1 MFDQVVSKPKSAAD
15 DSAKLALHDEAMKAT
30 NKILDSNNATAPM
43 SANEMR
49 KAEES
54 KFFRDMYEKANF
66 ELDPMKNGEGPLQS
80 LEKMAQDGKIKLSHE
95 QMLAEANR
103 IQSRDF
109 EALGRNFYTPAD
121 HVKLWT
127 EDEIEKKV
135 QGDVDKVKG
144 IDVSNWQ
151 GTIDWKQVKNAGYQ
165 FAFMKATEGVDFV
178 DHTFESFR
186 KGARDAGLKE
196 GYYHYFHP
204 EESVAAQVK
213 LFTDVVGKAE
223 PDSLRLVI
231 DAEDPGKWT
240 RYPVAQRVKM
250 VDDFLQGVKEKTGVT
265 PQVSIYCSPNFA
277 DKILGNSPILSKY
290 SLWIANYGVDKPTL
304 PEPWGKWDFWQ
315 YTDAGRVPGINGK
328 VDLDMF
334 NGTDLSK
341 AGLVAN
347 TAKNAD
353 GSASEGTAGRQ
364 ALSDGTSKTKAG

>member
-1 MFDQVVSKPKSAAD
+1 
-15 DSAKLALHDEAMKAT
+15 T
-30 NKILDSNNATAPM
+30 NKILESNKDSSPQ
-43 SANEMR
+43 SANDIR
-49 KAEES
+49 KTEES
-54 KFFRDMYEKANF
+54 KFFKDMYQKANF

-80 LEKMAQDGKIKLSHE
+80 LEKMAQEGKIQLSQE
-95 QMLAEANR
+95 QMLSEANR

-109 EALGRNFYTPAD
+109 KTLGRNFYTPAD

-178 DHTFESFR
+178 DHTFETFR

-213 LFTDVVGKAE
+213 LFTDVIGKAE

-240 RYPVAQRVKM
+240 PYPLAQRVKM

-304 PEPWGKWDFWQ
+304 PAPWGKWDFWQ
-315 YTDAGRVPGINGK
+315 YTDAGKVPGINGK

-341 AGLVAN
+341 AGLVAT
-347 TAKNAD
+347 TANKTEAPAY
-353 GSASEGTAGRQ
+353 GIAVSQ
-364 ALSDGTSKTKAG
+364 AALTDGTSRIKAG